1 MLTGYE
7 VLNSSSIGY
16 SSNPVLHLQPGPD
29 TWPIV
34 AMSYIYVRKDLTY
47 LKNPASQTLLKAFLE
62 ALYTDSFIT
71 VCEEEFGFHR
81 VTGSLREKALTAIS
95 ELVVSSGAP
104 EWTFENDTIAR
115 EGQGDFVISVKRDSY
130 SGVAQASASSAID
143 SLSAQ
148 LEVLR
153 ASYAALEIELD
164 EFTGHNHADG
174 TNSAAMGTG
183 DDEDSQV
190 KVALGLAAA
199 SFALWM
205 LTIIGV
211 LVKFVLKV

>member
-7 VLNSSSIGY
+7 VLDSSSIGY
-16 SSNPVLHLQPGPD
+16 SSNPVLPRQPGPD

-34 AMSYIYVRKDLTY
+34 AMSYIYIRKDLTY

-71 VCEEEFGFHR
+71 VCEEEYGFHR

-148 LEVLR
+148 LEELR
-153 ASYAALEIELD
+153 ASYAALEIELTSHGNAS
-164 EFTGHNHADG
+164 TG
-174 TNSAAMGTG
+174 SAAMGVE
-183 DDEDSQV
+183 EDSQV
-190 KVALGLAAA
+190 NVAMGLAAA

-211 LVKFVLKV
+211 LVKFVLKI